1 MRKWFM
7 MAAMVAL
14 LAVSAAPAFAQGR
27 TIVDIAVNDSR
38 FSTLVTAVT
47 AAGLAD
53 TLAGEGPFTVFAPT
67 NSAFAALGSETI
79 QALLADPSGA
89 LTDVLLYHVVAG
101 EVPAS
106 AVVGLTSAQTVG
118 GASIKVQ
125 VTDDGVVLDRYAN
138 VIITDI
144 RASNGIIHVIDAVL
158 LPPSSVAEDSRLVQI
173 IETTP
178 VQAGSLGGDTN
189 ALLPGGQTFF
199 VTDYANGAFR
209 LRDIPGWVTASFT
222 QVVPLTFGQ

>member
-7 MAAMVAL
+7 VLAMVAL
-14 LAVSAAPAFAQGR
+14 LAFSVVPAFAQSQ

-38 FSTLVTAVT
+38 FSTLVAAVS
-47 AAGLAD
+47 AAGPVD

-67 NSAFAALGSETI
+67 NSAFAAVGADTI
-79 QALLADPSGA
+79 AALLADPSGA
-89 LTDVLLYHVVAG
+89 LTDILLYHVVAG

-106 AVVGLTSAQTVG
+106 TVVGLTSAPTVG
-118 GASIKVQ
+118 GTSVKVQ
-125 VTDDGVVLDRYAN
+125 VTDGGVVLDRYAN

-158 LPPSSVAEDSRLVQI
+158 LPPSSVAEDSSLVQI
-173 IETTP
+173 TETTP
-178 VQAGSLGGDTN
+178 VQASSLGGDTN

-209 LRDIPGWVTASFT
+209 LRDIGGWVAASDT
-222 QVVPLTFGQ
+222 QVVPLSFGQ